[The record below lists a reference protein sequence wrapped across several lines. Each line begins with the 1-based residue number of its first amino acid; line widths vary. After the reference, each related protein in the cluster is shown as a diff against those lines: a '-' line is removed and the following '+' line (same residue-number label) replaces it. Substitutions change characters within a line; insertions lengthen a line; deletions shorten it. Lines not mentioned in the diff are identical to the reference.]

1 MNDFLKKLFGQIAG
15 LWGKWSAL
23 QKIIL
28 IAIGVIAIGGIL
40 ALVTVSSSP
49 STAPV
54 IDAPIRDET
63 VRDRI
68 ITRINQE
75 GVKTSVSPAGIIMVN
90 DENTARRMRAI
101 LIREDMIPSGTD
113 PWDIFDRER
122 WTITDFERKV
132 NVRRAITRMVTE
144 HIKALDDVDDASV
157 IVNIPEKQLFI
168 SDQEPVSAS
177 VILTPKPGS
186 DITQNRKKIEGIQ
199 KILKFAVEGLA
210 DDNIAITDQ
219 NGLVLN
225 DFEGLSEWDRLSRI
239 ERENKSVRDLE
250 DKYRKDILKSL
261 QKIFTAD
268 RVRDLNIKIDMDM
281 SKKAVNTE
289 EYYPIVLKERT
300 PGLPYD
306 DSQFTESVTISQ
318 SSSDTSWKGTGINPE
333 GPPGVE
339 GQTTPAF
346 RDMDTLYGEVTQTTN
361 THNEVINNR
370 KIQEEKS
377 PTIDRVTVSVNI
389 DGKWKWKYD
398 DNNKKPMLQVDGS
411 IEREYTPVPPEDL
424 AAAQAL
430 IRDAIGYSASR
441 GDSVT
446 VQNIRFDRGKEFGEE
461 DAAYFKRHQMQQT
474 LFIFLLGIAVLLA
487 GFVVF
492 RLISRELERRRR
504 VREEELSRQ
513 QEAMRASALLE
524 AENEGVEVSMSV
536 EERRRLELQENAIN
550 MAKEHPGDV
559 AQLIRTWLMEE

>member
-1 MNDFLKKLFGQIAG
+1 MNDFFKNLFGQIAG
-15 LWGKWSAL
+15 LWGKWSVA

-28 IAIGVIAIGGIL
+28 FAIGVIAISGIV
-40 ALVTVSSSP
+40 ALVAVSSSP
-49 STAPV
+49 SMAPV

-63 VRDRI
+63 VQDRI

-75 GVKTSVSPAGIIMVN
+75 GVKTSISPAGIIMVN

-101 LIREDMIPSGTD
+101 LIREDLIPSGTD
-113 PWDIFDRER
+113 PWDIFDRDR

-157 IVNIPEKQLFI
+157 IVNIPEKQLFL

-239 ERENKSVRDLE
+239 ERETKIVRDLE

-281 SKKAVNTE
+281 SKKAVDTE
-289 EYYPIVLKERT
+289 EYFPITLKERT

-306 DSQFTESVTISQ
+306 DSQFAESVTISQ
-318 SSSDTSWKGTGINPE
+318 SSSNTSWKGTGINPE

-346 RDMDTLYGEVTQTTN
+346 RDMSNLYGEVTQTTN

-398 DNNKKPMLQVDGS
+398 DKKKPVVQPDGS
-411 IEREYTPVPPEDL
+411 IEREYTAVPTEDL
-424 AAAQAL
+424 TAAQAL
-430 IRDAIGYSASR
+430 IRDAIGFSASR

-446 VQNIRFDRGKEFGEE
+446 VQNIRFDRGKEFSEE
-461 DAAYFKRHQMQQT
+461 DAAYFKRQQMQQT
-474 LFIFLLGIAVLLA
+474 LLIFLLGTAVLLI
-487 GFVVF
+487 GFVVV

-504 VREEELSRQ
+504 AREEELSRQ